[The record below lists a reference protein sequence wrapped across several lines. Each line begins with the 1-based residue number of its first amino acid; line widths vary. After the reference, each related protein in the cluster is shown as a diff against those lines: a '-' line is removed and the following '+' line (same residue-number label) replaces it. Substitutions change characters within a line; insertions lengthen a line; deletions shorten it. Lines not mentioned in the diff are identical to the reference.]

1 MEGERKNPLLKMYT
15 KTYLGSYKLSEM
27 QLQRWGQSPN
37 RKPLQS
43 LLSACRL
50 RGSQTHQD
58 PAGKRSV
65 PRGQSDGGRR
75 GGPGLDSQ
83 GAEFVLTLF
92 GASLVAQLVKN
103 LPVMHQTQ
111 V

>member
-1 MEGERKNPLLKMYT
+1 MKGREQGRKEAGAMEDRGWGRK
-15 KTYLGSYKLSEM
+15 
-27 QLQRWGQSPN
+27 
-37 RKPLQS
+37 
-43 LLSACRL
+43 
-50 RGSQTHQD
+50 D
-58 PAGKRSV
+58 PGCYGGR
-65 PRGQSDGGRR
+65 DGGRR